1 MTPLKTLMVVVLMA
15 MFCVSCAGAPRIPF
29 QTIVAEA
36 DSRIGETVE
45 LGGYIMDSRII
56 IDKTDIIFLQTP
68 LNWNKKPLTRNY
80 SEGRFFVSYQ
90 GKFYLNEYDRNKDR
104 FTVTGKIAGTTAEN
118 PDLCPSP
125 CLKIE
130 SSKIRAWRDIEYY
143 PPMIPNY

>member
-1 MTPLKTLMVVVLMA
+1 MTPLKSLMVVGLMV
-15 MFCVSCAGAPRIPF
+15 MLWVSCVGAPRIPF
-29 QTIVAEA
+29 QAIVAEA
-36 DSRIGETVE
+36 DSRIGEPVE
-45 LGGYIMDSRII
+45 LGGYILDSRII

-68 LNWNKKPLTRNY
+68 LDWNKKPLLRNK
-80 SEGRFFVSYQ
+80 SEGRFFVFYQ

-104 FTVTGKIAGTTAEN
+104 FTVTGKIAGTTDEK

-130 SSKIRAWRDIEYY
+130 SSKIRAWREIEYY